1 MTAIANEQASL
12 LDLIATD
19 PVHRDD
25 RAAVEAAI
33 REDAASHSGQVDP
46 NRVRES
52 LTNEYG
58 LTVYPRVIGATY
70 SALRQAGVLIADGWT
85 TSTDVRGG
93 NAGKPARLY
102 RLLEVPA

>member
-1 MTAIANEQASL
+1 
-12 LDLIATD
+12 
-19 PVHRDD
+19 
-25 RAAVEAAI
+25 VEAAI
-33 REDAASHSGQVDP
+33 RGDAASHSGHIDP
-46 NRVRES
+46 NRVRAL
-52 LTNEYG
+52 LTNEHG

-102 RLLEVPA
+102 RLVEVTP